1 MKMAETTG
9 GATLSLARIIE
20 SVTKISDLSFQ
31 VASASEEQSSVSEE
45 INRNIVCIADLSVAS
60 LSGSDQIALGSD
72 ELAKLANELELIVG
86 NFKV

>member
-9 GATLSLARIIE
+9 GATLSLSRIIK

-45 INRNIVCIADLSVAS
+45 INRNIVRIADLSVAS
-60 LSGSDQIALGSD
+60 MGGSDQIALGSD
-72 ELAKLANELELIVG
+72 ELAKLANELEMIVG
-86 NFKV
+86 HFKV